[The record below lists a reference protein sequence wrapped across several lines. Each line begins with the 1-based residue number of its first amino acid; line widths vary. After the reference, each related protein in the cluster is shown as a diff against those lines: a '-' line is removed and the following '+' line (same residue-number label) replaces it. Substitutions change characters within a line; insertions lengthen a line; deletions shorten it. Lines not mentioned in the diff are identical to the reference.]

1 MSQVPLKFSDSSKPH
16 VVARSMDHKATIIN
30 SLPDS
35 FPQEYIDSWF
45 GADGFFGTNYLT
57 GVLKGKY
64 FITLD
69 YFMDSEIFAV
79 REIAPAEILTVAS
92 KMDSLEEAKMWIKE
106 NADK

>member
-30 SLPDS
+30 SLPED
-35 FPQEYIDSWF
+35 FPQKHIDNWF

-69 YFMDSEIFAV
+69 YWMDSEIFAV
-79 REIAPAEILTVAS
+79 REIAPTEIITVAS
-92 KMDSLEEAKMWIKE
+92 KLDSLEEAKMWIKE
-106 NADK
+106 NV